1 MYGLR
6 KRRKKMKK
14 NLSLA
19 ALVILASMSIC
30 MPAHAGYIKPNAVLY
45 DNSTIPL
52 TPFATSTVQPLKKGS
67 ATCTSYLFLY
77 TKGQCGLQDAMK
89 AGNITKFWGAD
100 KTTKSY
106 AGLYM
111 KVTTDVYGE

>member
-1 MYGLR
+1 MN
-6 KRRKKMKK
+6 KKVLV
-14 NLSLA
+14 LS
-19 ALVILASMSIC
+19 ALVILGAVGSS
-30 MPAHAGYIKPNAVLY
+30 MPAHAGYIKPNAVIY
-45 DNSTIPL
+45 DNSTVPL
-52 TPFATSTVQPLKKGS
+52 APYANSQVQPLKKGS
-67 ATCTSYLFLY
+67 ATCTSYLWIY
-77 TKGQCGLQDAMK
+77 TKGQCGIQDAMK